1 MHSYRP
7 FLYILAPRFTA
18 RNRVHTVK
26 KIAFLPYCMC
36 RGDHWSPVNLPQQRI
51 FWIVCLQGKRA
62 RARNARPLQE
72 FFDCLTESTYL
83 SILVAV
89 LGLYLFV
96 TYNLCFFFTAK
107 NSSLHV
113 AGCCQII
120 LYTSSKTDISNLNTP
135 AGSND
140 ASFCL
145 PAAMIKALFSIVSL

>member
-1 MHSYRP
+1 MR
-7 FLYILAPRFTA
+7 APRFTA
-18 RNRVHTVK
+18 RNRVQTVK

-36 RGDHWSPVNLPQQRI
+36 RGDHWLPATLPQQRI
-51 FWIVCLQGKRA
+51 FWDSLLTRQTGTGEQCS
-62 RARNARPLQE
+62 PLQE
-72 FFDCLTESTYL
+72 FFDSLTESTHL

-96 TYNLCFFFTAK
+96 TYNLCFFLYSKKQQPATCRLLP
-107 NSSLHV
+107 NNT
-113 AGCCQII
+113 
-120 LYTSSKTDISNLNTP
+120 YTSSKTDISNLNTP